1 MSNYSSI
8 VPLTSHGKGPRNTS
22 RFSEANPTQT
32 HELLPAEHREVKGER
47 SNSQGEGLVNKF
59 LQIYNWKSPSRGD
72 THVGQ
77 DVTEQ
82 MSHVLQVPGNVC
94 ERR

>member
-1 MSNYSSI
+1 M
-8 VPLTSHGKGPRNTS
+8 PLTSHGKGPRNTS
-22 RFSEANPTQT
+22 QFSEANPTQT
-32 HELLPAEHREVKGER
+32 HKLLPAEHREVKGER
-47 SNSQGEGLVNKF
+47 SNSQGGEGRGVLVYTF

-72 THVGQ
+72 AHVEQ

-82 MSHVLQVPGNVC
+82 MSHVLQVPGNRC